1 MGHLQPLQ
9 LPQLHQMTQLQP
21 PQLLQMT
28 QPQPPLLIQMLQ
40 PQPPQLAQMIQPQ
53 PPQLNQLQPLTSALY
68 APATKEEM
76 IAELALHPCPFLPS
90 CYPQS
95 LPAFCSLYDL
105 IVLSFIGM
113 KNIMFCLFLFS
124 SGKVSFS
131 LPET

>member
-1 MGHLQPLQ
+1 
-9 LPQLHQMTQLQP
+9 MTQLQP
-21 PQLLQMT
+21 PQVHQMSRL
-28 QPQPPLLIQMLQ
+28 QPPQVHQMSRL
-40 PQPPQLAQMIQPQ
+40 QPPQLHQMNQLQ
-53 PPQLNQLQPLTSALY
+53 PPQLHQLQPLTSAPY

-113 KNIMFCLFLFS
+113 
-124 SGKVSFS
+124 
-131 LPET
+131 

>member
-1 MGHLQPLQ
+1 MVIPLQPLRMVIPLQPLQPLRMVIPLQPLQPLRLLLQ

-40 PQPPQLAQMIQPQ
+40 PQP
-53 PPQLNQLQPLTSALY
+53 PLTSALY

-113 KNIMFCLFLFS
+113 
-124 SGKVSFS
+124 
-131 LPET
+131 

>member
-1 MGHLQPLQ
+1 MSRLQLQPPQVHQMSRLQ
-9 LPQLHQMTQLQP
+9 LQPPQVHQMSRLQPPQLHQMNQLQP
-21 PQLLQMT
+21 PQLLQMN
-28 QPQPPLLIQMLQ
+28 Q
-40 PQPPQLAQMIQPQ
+40 PQPPQLVQMIQPQ
-53 PPQLNQLQPLTSALY
+53 PLTSAPY

-113 KNIMFCLFLFS
+113 
-124 SGKVSFS
+124 
-131 LPET
+131 

>member
-1 MGHLQPLQ
+1 MSRLQLQPPQVHQMSRLQ
-9 LPQLHQMTQLQP
+9 LQPPQVHQMSRLQPPQLHQMNQLQP
-21 PQLLQMT
+21 PQLLQMN
-28 QPQPPLLIQMLQ
+28 Q
-40 PQPPQLAQMIQPQ
+40 PQPPQLVQMIQPQ
-53 PPQLNQLQPLTSALY
+53 PPQLNQLQPLTSAPY

-113 KNIMFCLFLFS
+113 
-124 SGKVSFS
+124 
-131 LPET
+131 